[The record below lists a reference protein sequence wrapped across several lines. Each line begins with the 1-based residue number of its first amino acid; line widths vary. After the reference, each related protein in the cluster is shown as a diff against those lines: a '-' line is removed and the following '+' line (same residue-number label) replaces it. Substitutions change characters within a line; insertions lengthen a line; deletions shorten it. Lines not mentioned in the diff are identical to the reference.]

1 MERIE
6 EQERLYRRIGF
17 GTRIGFGERPALLLI
32 DFARGITEPGG
43 PMSIPMD
50 AEVAATARLLAAARG
65 RRVPVVHT
73 TVAYTPGFKDGGTFV
88 RKVPAL
94 RLLEEGRDA
103 TQIDPRLAPAPGE
116 IVLVKKFASAFY
128 GTTLQS
134 LLASER
140 VDTVIVT
147 GNSTSGCVRATVV
160 DACSGGFRVIVPR
173 ECVADRVALSHE
185 VNLFDM
191 DSKYADVVPA
201 GEVLAYLERLPA
213 GLFGA

>member
-1 MERIE
+1 MDRMT
-6 EQERLYRRIGF
+6 EQERHYEKIGF
-17 GTRIGFGERPALLLI
+17 GSRIGFGERPALLLI

-43 PMSIPMD
+43 PMYIPMD
-50 AEVAATARLLAAARG
+50 AEIAHTARLLALARAK
-65 RRVPVVHT
+65 RIPVVHT

-88 RKVPAL
+88 KKIPTL
-94 RLLEEGRDA
+94 RLLEEGKDA
-103 TQIDPRLAPAPGE
+103 TQIDPRLAPARGE
-116 IVLVKKFASAFY
+116 VVLVKKFPSGFY
-128 GTTLQS
+128 STNLQS
-134 LLASER
+134 LLTSER

-173 ECVADRVALSHE
+173 DCVADRAALSHD

-201 GEVLAYLERLPA
+201 SEVHAYLERVPA
-213 GLFGA
+213 GLFDA